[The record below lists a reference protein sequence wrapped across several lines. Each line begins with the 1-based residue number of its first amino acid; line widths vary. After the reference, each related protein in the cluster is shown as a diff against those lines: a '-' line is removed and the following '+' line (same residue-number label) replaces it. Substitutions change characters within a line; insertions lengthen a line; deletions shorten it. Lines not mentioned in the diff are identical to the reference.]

1 MKVAA
6 NRTANPPINYP
17 ITRLPD
23 YPIRVWLAAALGV
36 LALCAARITA
46 QAPDELVTIVG
57 RVGDR
62 VQHYYGRAQSIV
74 CLERVMVQQ
83 ITSNLAPLGFA
94 RVIESELRVEWEAG
108 TDGAPPEAT
117 VHREIRKINGRPARP
132 GDEPKCMDPRSISP
146 EPLAFMLPGNRD
158 EYVFSLG
165 GPGRGRDRSAL
176 ILNYRTRVDEAGRSE
191 VTTKDDC
198 TSFSIP
204 AGLKGRI
211 WFDPETH
218 NILRVDQSLKS
229 RFEVRVPPK
238 GVRFGQPD
246 YFTVERYDSSV
257 RYRPVSFQDPE
268 ETVLLPESITEL
280 MVIGGGTHAGKR
292 TTQTYSGYKRFITGG
307 RIVK

>member
-1 MKVAA
+1 LG
-6 NRTANPPINYP
+6 NRVTS
-17 ITRLPD
+17 
-23 YPIRVWLAAALGV
+23 VVLGV
-36 LALCAARITA
+36 LVLFAASVRA
-46 QAPDELVTIVG
+46 QAPGDLVAVLG

-62 VQHYYGRAQSIV
+62 VLHYYSRAQSIV
-74 CLERVMVQQ
+74 CLERVMVQPIGSDLTPQ
-83 ITSNLAPLGFA
+83 GFA

-108 TDGAPPEAT
+108 IDGAPPEAT
-117 VHREIRKINGRPARP
+117 VHREIRKVNGRPARP

-158 EYVFSLG
+158 EYVFALG
-165 GPGRGRDRSAL
+165 GPGRGRDRGAL
-176 ILNYRTRVDEAGRSE
+176 ILDYKTRVDEAGRPE

-198 TSFSIP
+198 TSFTIP

-218 NILRVDQSLKS
+218 NILRVDQNLKS
-229 RFEVRVPPK
+229 RFEVRIPPK
-238 GVRFGQPD
+238 QARFGQAD
-246 YFTVERYDSSV
+246 YFIVERYDSSV
-257 RYRPVSFQDPE
+257 RYRPVSFLDPE